1 MLKEL
6 TLFLWGL
13 ISSFITAHLF
23 KVFKRLQSKGN
34 CIKRTLQCFD
44 TGYYSSKAFVK
55 AVPKLLCI
63 QIATSRV
70 SIRALIILNH

>member
-1 MLKEL
+1 MSKVL

-34 CIKRTLQCFD
+34 HIKRKLQCFGTD
-44 TGYYSSKAFVK
+44 YFSSKALVK
-55 AVPKLLCI
+55 AIPKPLCI

>member
-1 MLKEL
+1 MLNEL

-34 CIKRTLQCFD
+34 HIKRTHQCFD
-44 TGYYSSKAFVK
+44 RGYSSSKAFVK
-55 AVPKLLCI
+55 AVPNLLCI
-63 QIATSRV
+63 QMATNRV

>member
-1 MLKEL
+1 MSKVL

-23 KVFKRLQSKGN
+23 KVFKRLQKKGN
-34 CIKRTLQCFD
+34 HIKRKRQCFR
-44 TGYYSSKAFVK
+44 TSYCSSKAFVK
-55 AVPKLLCI
+55 AIPKLLCI
-63 QIATSRV
+63 QIANSRV